1 MPLSFVRHFPTVF
14 ATTAKESYI
23 RKEQSGKGGKG
34 GKKERKEG
42 KGKQKRGKKEEQ
54 GKKRKRGKR
63 GKEQNGKDEKSEKKK
78 NGKKQGEQEKTEE
91 GKEETKKAV
100 NSSEHAP
107 AAGRYKKISPVKGR
121 MKENGLLQ
129 RRNVKLR
136 NFAATCLPRG
146 GIKKSL
152 PSRGGM
158 KENDLLQR
166 RNVKLRNFA
175 RFDFNTGI
183 AHVSGFDHKPLAP
196 GQLGG
201 QIVKIAAV

>member
-42 KGKQKRGKKEEQ
+42 KGKQKREKKEEQ

-152 PSRGGM
+152 PSRRG
-158 KENDLLQR
+158 
-166 RNVKLRNFA
+166 
-175 RFDFNTGI
+175 
-183 AHVSGFDHKPLAP
+183 
-196 GQLGG
+196 
-201 QIVKIAAV
+201 

>member
-1 MPLSFVRHFPTVF
+1 MQTVHIFIKNAFVLCQAFSDRFCYNGKRVLYTQR
-14 ATTAKESYI
+14 AKRERWEG
-23 RKEQSGKGGKG
+23 RK
-34 GKKERKEG
+34 KKERKEG

-78 NGKKQGEQEKTEE
+78 NEKKQGEQEKTEE

-136 NFAATCLPRG
+136 NFA
-146 GIKKSL
+146 
-152 PSRGGM
+152 
-158 KENDLLQR
+158 
-166 RNVKLRNFA
+166 